1 MTVDDPRGC
10 PGNPLTDEQLVA
22 KFIDCA
28 GRARNPLDTAAAA
41 SLADAILSLENCDDV
56 GALLAL

>member
-1 MTVDDPRGC
+1 MSVENPRGC
-10 PGNPLTDEQLVA
+10 PENPLSYEQLVA

-28 GRARNPLDTAAAA
+28 GRARKPLDTAAAA
-41 SLADAILSLENCDDV
+41 SLADAIMALEDCEDV